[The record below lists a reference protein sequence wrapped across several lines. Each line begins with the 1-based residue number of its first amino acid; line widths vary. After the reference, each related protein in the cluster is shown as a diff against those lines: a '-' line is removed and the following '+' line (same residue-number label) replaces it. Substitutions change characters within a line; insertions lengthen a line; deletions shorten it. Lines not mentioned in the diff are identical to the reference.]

1 MAFDLIIRDVCA
13 FGRSDEGPLVDIGI
27 SSDRIIDIRPG
38 LGDAD
43 EIIEAGGRLVSSGLV
58 KS

>member
-38 LGDAD
+38 LGHAD
-43 EIIEAGGRLVSSGLV
+43 EIIEVGGRLVSSGLV
-58 KS
+58 